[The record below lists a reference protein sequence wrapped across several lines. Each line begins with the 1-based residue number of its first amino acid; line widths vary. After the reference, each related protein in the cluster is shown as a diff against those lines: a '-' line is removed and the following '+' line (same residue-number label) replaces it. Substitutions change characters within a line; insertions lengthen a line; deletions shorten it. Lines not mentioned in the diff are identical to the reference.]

1 MRQDRHV
8 PSVRGESAV
17 VVPVPAVEPAVS
29 RWRARFDDSAAQ
41 GMPAHVTAVYPFL
54 SEDRLTASVR
64 AELLELCADLPVL
77 DVVFARLARF
87 PRVLYLDPDPADGL
101 RRLTLTIA
109 ERWPEAPPYG
119 GRFAATIPHL
129 TIAHDVDD
137 DVMANID
144 RGIRSAL
151 PVRASL
157 HEARLCVFDGAR
169 WESRADLPFQGAA
182 ATVGKPWSRD

>member
-87 PRVLYLDPDPADGL
+87 PRVLYLDEIQQRAFAD
-101 RRLTLTIA
+101 
-109 ERWPEAPPYG
+109 
-119 GRFAATIPHL
+119 
-129 TIAHDVDD
+129 
-137 DVMANID
+137 
-144 RGIRSAL
+144 
-151 PVRASL
+151 
-157 HEARLCVFDGAR
+157 
-169 WESRADLPFQGAA
+169 SR
-182 ATVGKPWSRD
+182 